1 MCFRQKGCKKKLHS
15 YLQFPESL
23 DMSSYLEKPAGS
35 LLYVL
40 SAVLIHT
47 GHSAYS
53 GHYVGASVKIK
64 DVTFI
69 K

>member
-1 MCFRQKGCKKKLHS
+1 
-15 YLQFPESL
+15 
-23 DMSSYLEKPAGS
+23 MSSYLEKPAGS